1 MKSIRNRGKKELIH
15 PIFLECKSQCSCEYW
30 KGVFEDFAYG
40 KYPKQIYIHNF
51 RIQSTNRKKFFDY
64 SFKNKSV
71 DIIVDEIIELLTHH
85 TDLISSEEIKKKKV
99 SNEPYKKDSWLNW
112 KDIKRK
118 YIKDVLLMDYALN
131 LKKNFS
137 LTYRQTSSFCQKLMV
152 YVYSGQINTIHMSN
166 GKIDNIEGID
176 MNENGEI
183 IFTELND
190 TKHEQVYKAD
200 DFIHYYC
207 RRHLLRTVKLMN
219 DIKSEL

>member
-15 PIFLECKSQCSCEYW
+15 PIFLECKACCPSEYW

-51 RIQSTNRKKFFDY
+51 KLQSTNRKKYFEY
-64 SFKNKSV
+64 TFKNKTPEIMV
-71 DIIVDEIIELLTHH
+71 DQIIELLNHH
-85 TDLISSEEIKKKKV
+85 TDLISSEEIKKKKDN
-99 SNEPYKKDSWLNW
+99 NEPYKKDVWITW

-118 YIKDVLLMDYALN
+118 YIKDILLMEYALS

-137 LTYRQTSSFCQKLMV
+137 LTYRKTSSFCQKLMV
-152 YVYSGQINTIHMSN
+152 YVYSGQITTIHMSD

-176 MNENGEI
+176 VDENGEI

-190 TKHEQVYKAD
+190 SKQELVCKAD
-200 DFIHYYC
+200 DYMHYYC
-207 RRHLLRTVKLMN
+207 RRYMLRSVKL
-219 DIKSEL
+219 IHGVQT